1 MLDPEGGDGLTGG
14 LQTKWPQRSPL
25 SSWAIANGTR
35 SSRAQPTEK
44 GLAINL
50 EISSILRRPSGTKTN
65 VTPISTV
72 RAHELGAKPV
82 PGAWGGGLPCWVR
95 QILCPWAGDA
105 PGELV
110 MSKTSELVA
119 DILWLLCGSCVQ
131 MRSSQSPV
139 TTNNGTVSSMAS
151 CAE

>member
-1 MLDPEGGDGLTGG
+1 MLHLWGRRPHFRRPVFVQVSYGEKHLSQKASDGLRASPSG
-14 LQTKWPQRSPL
+14 RVPL
-25 SSWAIANGTR
+25 SS
-35 SSRAQPTEK
+35 
-44 GLAINL
+44 
-50 EISSILRRPSGTKTN
+50 
-65 VTPISTV
+65 
-72 RAHELGAKPV
+72 
-82 PGAWGGGLPCWVR
+82 GLPCWVR